1 MKLDAKRDNLVSE
14 SRAIKRNLDQLKRN
28 RSTLE
33 DQLEV
38 EVDYSNITTL
48 KQE

>member
-33 DQLEV
+33 DQLK
-38 EVDYSNITTL
+38 L
-48 KQE
+48 KLIIQISPH